1 MSTGKYH
8 LSIGN
13 RIINILLPIF
23 IIIIHVSGTFLS
35 WHIGYYEE
43 PVKIDWSLIIFE
55 IILLTCNNHYKMT
68 MPMASDYDDVK
79 FIRMIRFA
87 CVLEIIL
94 YIFKSFAFIFT
105 GEWFSIPRLM
115 AWDLSYL
122 QCLFCIP
129 SFIMMTRKQYGKHR
143 K

>member
-1 MSTGKYH
+1 
-8 LSIGN
+8 
-13 RIINILLPIF
+13 
-23 IIIIHVSGTFLS
+23 
-35 WHIGYYEE
+35 
-43 PVKIDWSLIIFE
+43 
-55 IILLTCNNHYKMT
+55 
-68 MPMASDYDDVK
+68 MPMASDYNDVK
-79 FIRMIRFA
+79 FIRMIRLA
-87 CVLEIIL
+87 CVLETIL